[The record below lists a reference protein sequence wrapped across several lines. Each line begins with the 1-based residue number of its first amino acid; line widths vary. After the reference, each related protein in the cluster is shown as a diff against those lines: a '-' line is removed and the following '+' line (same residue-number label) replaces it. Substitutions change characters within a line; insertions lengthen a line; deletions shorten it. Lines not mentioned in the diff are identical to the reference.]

1 MFLSLQM
8 RRRKNVKRRRVE
20 VPTTT
25 NVEKGSERAQEPQAQ
40 VQSSPN
46 LGKGIEQEPVQEP
59 QAQVQSSPNLGK
71 GIEQEP
77 VQEPQA
83 QVQSSPNL
91 GKGIEQEPVQEP
103 QAQVQSSPNLRKGIE
118 QEPVQEPQAQSCI
131 GGDRPVN
138 FLPTEK
144 VFMVESLLKS
154 SNFREKRRYRVSLD
168 EIQRRIG
175 PPEFLSLNGLVS
187 YLRTAKSNKDS
198 LKGELEAAGIIPP
211 PVTRLTSMCSK
222 LTEDEADDLAVDLGK
237 LASRHIDFQ
246 SAAETQQSSQDKA
259 TDLLKAKEF
268 LGQTKNVLAPFMSR
282 YNTVTH
288 GLGPKTFEVSVQILE
303 AYLRQV
309 IRQLTEE
316 S

>member
-1 MFLSLQM
+1 
-8 RRRKNVKRRRVE
+8 
-20 VPTTT
+20 
-25 NVEKGSERAQEPQAQ
+25 
-40 VQSSPN
+40 
-46 LGKGIEQEPVQEP
+46 
-59 QAQVQSSPNLGK
+59 
-71 GIEQEP
+71 
-77 VQEPQA
+77 
-83 QVQSSPNL
+83 
-91 GKGIEQEPVQEP
+91 
-103 QAQVQSSPNLRKGIE
+103 
-118 QEPVQEPQAQSCI
+118 
-131 GGDRPVN
+131 
-138 FLPTEK
+138 
-144 VFMVESLLKS
+144 MVESLLKS

-259 TDLLKAKEF
+259 TDLLKAKSVQEF

-288 GLGPKTFEVSVQILE
+288 GLRHERH
-303 AYLRQV
+303 LRSLFKFWRRTYVKSYGSLQKKV
-309 IRQLTEE
+309 
-316 S
+316 

>member
-91 GKGIEQEPVQEP
+91 G
-103 QAQVQSSPNLRKGIE
+103 KGIE

-259 TDLLKAKEF
+259 TDLLKAKSVQEF